1 MKFGLWYAS
10 VGPLAFSEPAI
21 AVAMSAEAAGFE
33 SLWAGDHIVIP
44 ADYESTYPYTESGRL
59 AVEGPIPMAEVM
71 VWAAH
76 LAAVTST
83 IKVAT
88 GVLVL
93 PQREPVLLA
102 KQAASVAVLSHGRL
116 ILGVGAGWLAEEFAA
131 VGADFA
137 TRGARLDE
145 YVAAMRELWA
155 HDRADFAGEFVQFSG
170 AQLAPRPPGGS
181 VPIVIGGDSPAA
193 ARRAGRIGDGW
204 FPAKADR
211 ASLPALLDMMSRAAD
226 SAGRDP
232 ADIEITVNDSSLWN
246 LDTAG
251 DTIAAWS
258 ELGVSRIVLSPPTLD
273 TGELGRHLATFGAEV
288 LHHVHH

>member
-10 VGPLAFSEPAI
+10 VGPLAFSEPTI
-21 AVAMSAEAAGFE
+21 AVAQAAEAAGFE

-44 ADYESTYPYTESGRL
+44 AEYESTYPYTESGRL
-59 AVEGPIPMAEVM
+59 AVDGPIPMAEVM

-102 KQAASVAVLSHGRL
+102 KQAASIAVLSGGRL

-145 YVAAMRELWA
+145 YIAAIRELWA
-155 HDRADFAGEFVQFSG
+155 HDSADFAGQFVQFSG
-170 AQLAPRPPGGS
+170 AQLAPRPPGDS
-181 VPIVIGGDSPAA
+181 VPIVIGGDSMAA
-193 ARRAGRIGDGW
+193 ARRAGRMGDGW

-211 ASLPALLDMMSRAAD
+211 ASLPALLKVMSRAAD
-226 SAGRDP
+226 EAGRDP
-232 ADIEITVNDSSLWN
+232 ADIEITVSDSSLWN
-246 LDTAG
+246 LDTAA
-251 DTIAAWS
+251 DTIAAWA
-258 ELGVSRIVLSPPTLD
+258 ELGVGRIILSPQTLD
-273 TGELGRHLATFGAEV
+273 TRQLGQHLANFGAEV
-288 LHHVHH
+288 LQHVNH